1 MQKIQTLFCSRHGF
15 LFDPSKKLNC
25 ATQWIE
31 VLKLQNTCEVFCL
44 YSLRIGSP
52 LLFPIL
58 SPSHYLEQILWCH
71 FSCQLISFLFKTQG
85 VWCMHV
91 QKPFICIVP
100 TLVLWITWFNKI
112 PRRPNANVFYLMCGF
127 HIAKHWIF
135 FSEMQVV

>member
-1 MQKIQTLFCSRHGF
+1 
-15 LFDPSKKLNC
+15 
-25 ATQWIE
+25 
-31 VLKLQNTCEVFCL
+31 
-44 YSLRIGSP
+44 LRIGSP